1 MAQITKTQRIERI
14 KELLDELNKMPPE
27 RHEVARLPG
36 SGQDPLLCQVI
47 QLGVDEVLL
56 NHHSHR
62 IRSQLEDDPEWQKLK
77 SDPQTEVAQKVIA
90 KHVKAA
96 RDLDQFNSLKESLL
110 SEGQTD
116 PGVISHDGVLINA
129 NTRVAAIREFE
140 DPSRRYIRVAVLP
153 SSTQPEQLALLELRL
168 QMRKELK
175 EDYSLTNELLFIE
188 ELSSDRGL
196 SDTQIAK
203 EMRVDPENE
212 KRGAKEVNLRLRFL
226 DLLRRLK
233 KIPSEEL
240 ALSYFDGRIR
250 YEQLREVHRI
260 HGSLLENDPGEA
272 QRYLESFLLSVGV
285 GVTSVHQI
293 RHVDPR
299 FVRRYMLPQLEE
311 DEVVGNFADALA
323 GGQGAAKS
331 DKSGLMVDED
341 DEENAIDLKGLI
353 DIATGRDKRVEVP
366 GENFVLKQ
374 DEVNEAIRSA
384 MLTGIK
390 EKRRDAK
397 DADKLEAPISA
408 VRTATRELSKA
419 SEAIKALAGD
429 DQFDE
434 RRKKSLEVAFNKL
447 KRGVRGLEQRLSKEE
462 IIEA

>member
-14 KELLDELNKMPPE
+14 KQLLDELNKMPPE

-56 NHHSHR
+56 NHRSHR

-77 SDPQTEVAQKVIA
+77 SDPQTEAAQKVIA

-96 RDLDQFNSLKESLL
+96 RDVDQFNSLKESLL

-129 NTRVAAIREFE
+129 NTRAAAIREFE
-140 DPSRRYIRVAVLP
+140 DPSRRFIRVAVLP
-153 SSTQPEQLALLELRL
+153 PSTQPEQLSLLELRL

-203 EMRVDPENE
+203 EMRIDPENE

-226 DLLRRLK
+226 DLLRQLK

-272 QRYLESFLLSVGV
+272 QHYLESFLLSVGV

-293 RHVDPR
+293 RHVDPLFMR
-299 FVRRYMLPQLEE
+299 HYMLPQLEE
-311 DEVVGNFADALA
+311 DEVVGSFADALA
-323 GGQGAAKS
+323 GGQAPAN
-331 DKSGLMVDED
+331 DESGLMVDGD
-341 DEENAIDLKGLI
+341 DEEGAIDLKGLI
-353 DIATGRDKRVEVP
+353 DIATRRDKRVEVP

-384 MLTGIK
+384 LLTGIK

-419 SEAIKALAGD
+419 SEAIKALSGD